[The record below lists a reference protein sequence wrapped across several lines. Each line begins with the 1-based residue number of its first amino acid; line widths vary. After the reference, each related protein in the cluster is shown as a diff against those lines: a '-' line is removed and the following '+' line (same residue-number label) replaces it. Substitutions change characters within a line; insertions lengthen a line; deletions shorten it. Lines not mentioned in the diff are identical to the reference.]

1 MITFLGTG
9 LLGSNFTKA
18 LLKKGETVHVW
29 NRTVEKATALEEFGA
44 KAYATPA
51 EAVKGAKRVHIVVS
65 DDAVV
70 NEVLAQAE
78 TGLEKGTVIIDH
90 TTTSVNGAIERT
102 EQWAAKGF
110 TYIHAPVF
118 MGPVNALE
126 STGYM
131 MVSGNQQVIAQATP
145 WLEAMTGK
153 LLNLGDTTG
162 KAAGLKLIGNLFL
175 ISLTGGISDMLA
187 LGSAVN
193 ITGND
198 IAALFDAWNPGAM
211 TPQRLKRVLNAD
223 FDNPSW
229 ELQMS
234 RKDARL
240 MMEEAARAGKELPA
254 TAAVAKEM
262 DKWIEKGHAKKDWM
276 IVASGDLQG

>member
-29 NRTVEKATALEEFGA
+29 NRTADKAKALEEVGA
-44 KAYATPA
+44 KVFANPA
-51 EAVKGAKRVHIVVS
+51 EAVKGASRVHIVVS

-70 NEVLAQAE
+70 NDVLAQAE
-78 TGLEKGTVIIDH
+78 SGLEKGAVIIDH

-118 MGPVNALE
+118 MGPINALE

-131 MVSGNQQVIAQATP
+131 MVSGNQQVIAQVTP

-175 ISLTGGISDMLA
+175 VSMAGGISDMLA
-187 LGSAVN
+187 LGSAVGIN
-193 ITGND
+193 GQD
-198 IAALFDAWNPGAM
+198 ILGLFDVWNPGAM

-262 DKWIEKGHAKKDWM
+262 DKWIANGHAKKDWM
-276 IVASGDLQG
+276 IVASENL

>member
-1 MITFLGTG
+1 MIAFLGTG

-18 LLKKGETVHVW
+18 LLKKGETVQVW
-29 NRTVEKATALEEFGA
+29 NRTAEKAAALEASGA
-44 KAYATPA
+44 KAFVTPA

-78 TGLEKGTVIIDH
+78 SGLEPGAIIIDH
-90 TTTSVNGAIERT
+90 TTTSVHGAVERT
-102 EQWAAKGF
+102 EQWVAKGF
-110 TYIHAPVF
+110 TYVHAPVF

-126 STGYM
+126 STGFM
-131 MVSGNQQVIAQATP
+131 MVSGNQDVVAQVTP

-153 LLNLGDTTG
+153 LLNLGDATG
-162 KAAGLKLIGNLFL
+162 KAAGIKLIGNLFL
-175 ISLTGGISDMLA
+175 INLTGGISDMLA

-193 ITGND
+193 ITGSD

-211 TPQRLKRVLNAD
+211 TPQRLNRVLKAD
-223 FDNPSW
+223 FENPSW

-254 TAAVAKEM
+254 TAAVAQQM

-276 IVASGDLQG
+276 IVASENL

>member
-9 LLGSNFTKA
+9 HLGGNFTKA
-18 LLKKGETVHVW
+18 LLKQGETVHVW
-29 NRTVEKATALEEFGA
+29 NRTTEKAKALEADGA
-44 KAYATPA
+44 KVFDSPA
-51 EAVKGAKRVHIVVS
+51 DAVRGVKRVHIVVS
-65 DDAVV
+65 DDAAVD
-70 NEVLAQAE
+70 EVLNNAAPA
-78 TGLEKGTVIIDH
+78 LEPGAIIIDH
-90 TTTSVNGAIERT
+90 TTTSVAGAMQRT
-102 EQWAAKGF
+102 AQWAAKGY

-118 MGPVNALE
+118 MGPINALE

-131 MVSGNQQVIAQATP
+131 MVSGNQDVIKQVTP
-145 WLEAMTGK
+145 WLEKMTGK
-153 LLNLGDTTG
+153 LLNLGDATG
-162 KAAGLKLIGNLFL
+162 KAAGIKLVGNLFL

-193 ITGND
+193 ITGAD

-211 TPQRLKRVLNAD
+211 TPQRLKRVLNGN

-240 MMEEAARAGKELPA
+240 MIEEAARAGKELPA
-254 TAAVAKEM
+254 TAAIAGEM
-262 DKWIEKGHAKKDWM
+262 DKWIEKGYAKKDWM
-276 IVASGDLQG
+276 IVASENL